1 MLALVRS
8 DEGKYRLKDKL
19 IFLRRKDKMAFENES
34 SLFSKMQ
41 RGVEIACGL
50 ILFIAVTISM
60 AEIVMRVVFK
70 MSFDLFFDLP
80 VWLTV
85 WALLL
90 ITGFLLPGGG
100 HVSIDFVR
108 IKFTGWI
115 RWLLEVFLALVTLAY
130 GVLITWG
137 SIRFLQQLYVRESVF
152 PRYIPVPKWIVELC
166 VPIGMGI
173 FTIVALSEL
182 VKAFRKKW

>member
-1 MLALVRS
+1 
-8 DEGKYRLKDKL
+8 
-19 IFLRRKDKMAFENES
+19 MAIENKS
-34 SLFSKMQ
+34 SLFSIIQK
-41 RGVEIACGL
+41 GVEISCGI
-50 ILFIAVTISM
+50 ILFMAVTISM

-70 MSFDLFFDLP
+70 MSFDLLFDLP

-90 ITGFLLPGGG
+90 VTGFLLPEGG
-100 HVSIDFVR
+100 HVSIDFIR
-108 IKFTGWI
+108 GKFSGWM
-115 RWLLEVFLALVTLAY
+115 RWLLEVFLALITLAY

-137 SIRFLQQLYVRESVF
+137 SILFLQQLYQRGSIF

-173 FTIVALSEL
+173 FTLFALREFYR
-182 VKAFRKKW
+182 AIRKKW

>member
-1 MLALVRS
+1 
-8 DEGKYRLKDKL
+8 
-19 IFLRRKDKMAFENES
+19 MAFENES

-41 RGVEIACGL
+41 RGAEIACGI

-100 HVSIDFVR
+100 NVSIDFVR
-108 IKFTGWI
+108 IK
-115 RWLLEVFLALVTLAY
+115 LLTSA
-130 GVLITWG
+130 IT
-137 SIRFLQQLYVRESVF
+137 
-152 PRYIPVPKWIVELC
+152 
-166 VPIGMGI
+166 
-173 FTIVALSEL
+173 T
-182 VKAFRKKW
+182 